1 LRPSSTSG
9 SIRTYASTLVFWTP
23 RFDSKFSV
31 YRESAKD
38 AENRFHRI
46 LASKSTG
53 WTRIDVVGGTLQEEE
68 LGHLYLVSVPA
79 EGEDSLPQEQAVA
92 IIEETL
98 RGFFSAEAE
107 YYFIQFSHD

>member
-1 LRPSSTSG
+1 
-9 SIRTYASTLVFWTP
+9 
-23 RFDSKFSV
+23 
-31 YRESAKD
+31 
-38 AENRFHRI
+38 
-46 LASKSTG
+46 
-53 WTRIDVVGGTLQEEE
+53 VGGTLQEEE

-79 EGEDSLPQEQAVA
+79 EGGDSLPQEQAVA